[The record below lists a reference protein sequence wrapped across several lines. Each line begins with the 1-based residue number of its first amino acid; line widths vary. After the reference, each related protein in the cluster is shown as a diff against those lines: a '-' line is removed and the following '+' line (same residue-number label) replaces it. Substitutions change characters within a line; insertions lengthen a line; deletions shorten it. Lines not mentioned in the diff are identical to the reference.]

1 MLTHIVIWKY
11 KPETT
16 DEERREHV
24 ALLGRLTE
32 FIPEIQSF
40 AVGFDVLRLPRSY
53 HTGLVATFRDRA
65 GLEAYTV
72 HPDHVAA
79 ADFGRGVSEHVVSV
93 DFEEE
98 ESDE

>member
-11 KPETT
+11 RA
-16 DEERREHV
+16 DASAAERERHAAMLR
-24 ALLGRLTE
+24 ALPRVVSGIL
-32 FIPEIQSF
+32 SF
-40 AVGFDVLRLPRSY
+40 NVGFDVLRLPRSY
-53 HTGLVATFRDRA
+53 DLGLVATFRDRA

-93 DFEEE
+93 DFEDE